1 VRILITRPRSE
12 AEATA
17 AKLHARGCEVLVAP
31 LLHVEPIIAEFGA
44 GPWSAVALTSA
55 NAVRA
60 LEKHPQLNGLLAL
73 PVFTV
78 GRRTA
83 AAARAI
89 GFRNVASAD
98 GNVRDLTK
106 LIVARH
112 RGGTILYP
120 AGEDR
125 SGEIAIE
132 GVGVQTVVVYRA
144 ESASQFPSAARDALA
159 ASEIGGVL
167 HYSRRSAEA
176 FISCAKA
183 SGIFVN
189 TLKLLHYCLSAQVA
203 EPLQEAGAR
212 AVRIAPRAEEAALLD
227 LIELPSA

>member
-1 VRILITRPRSE
+1 VRILVTRPRSE

-17 AKLHARGCEVLVAP
+17 VKLRARGCEVLVAP

-89 GFRNVASAD
+89 GFRDVASAE
-98 GNVRDLTK
+98 GSVRDLTR

-112 RGGTILYP
+112 PGGTILYP

-125 SGEIAIE
+125 SGEIGAE
-132 GVGVQTVVVYRA
+132 GVQTVVVYRA

-159 ASEIGGVL
+159 AGEIGGVL

-183 SGIFVN
+183 GGIFVN